1 MDSLAAETATPLQ
14 YALVMAA
21 LADGRSEFAH
31 THLDDHTRTLINGL
45 LSLGVAIIVD
55 PETGRIDV
63 AGTGGYWPNSDAEL
77 EAGDSFPLTCVMV
90 AACSVGRG
98 QYTVRCHYPPGNDQ
112 PFVPLLSGLMDL
124 RASVLHD
131 VKDEHVVIN
140 VGPEALRGGVTRLPV
155 GCPAAVLESLLVA
168 APYAAADVMIEARGT
183 TAHAVDQLIPL
194 MDAFG
199 IAVVQD
205 AGRFIVAAPQR
216 YRGHD
221 ISDWI

>member
-1 MDSLAAETATPLQ
+1 MDSLAAETATQLQ

-21 LADGRSEFAH
+21 LADGRSQFAQAQLDGR
-31 THLDDHTRTLINGL
+31 THAIINGL
-45 LSLGVAIIVD
+45 LSLGVVVIVD
-55 PETGRIDV
+55 PETDRIDL

-77 EAGDSFPLTCVMV
+77 QAGDSFPLTCLMV

-98 QYTVRCHYPPGNDQ
+98 QYTVKCDSPPGGDQ
-112 PFVPLLSGLMDL
+112 PLVPLLSGLMDL
-124 RASVLHD
+124 RAAVSHD
-131 VKDEHVVIN
+131 VKNEHIVIN
-140 VGPEALRGGVTRLPV
+140 VGPNALRGGVTRLPA
-155 GCPAAVLESLLVA
+155 GCPPAVLESLLVA
-168 APYAAADVMIEARGT
+168 APCAAGDVMIEARGT

-199 IAVVQD
+199 ITVVQD